1 MTWEH
6 VYYTLFLCWFCPQN
20 LQADKNNPW
29 TLAWFPH
36 HKPIDS
42 WSWKILN
49 MPQFGITFF
58 FSLLPLGLIFL
69 KRLRGSLR
77 IKSVIRADFSRLQKK
92 VPQSRPCHDFAVRAT
107 PSILPRMPTPT
118 PDPLS
123 DLRLDAIDV
132 LLLVSLLAICLV
144 VNNIIQKQSWPIPE
158 AISTILVGSAVGGI
172 YVAFPDVD
180 RQLGSNCVKR
190 YEFKKSKV

>member
-1 MTWEH
+1 
-6 VYYTLFLCWFCPQN
+6 
-20 LQADKNNPW
+20 
-29 TLAWFPH
+29 
-36 HKPIDS
+36 
-42 WSWKILN
+42 

-77 IKSVIRADFSRLQKK
+77 IKSVIRADFSRLQKRSPK
-92 VPQSRPCHDFAVRAT
+92 AVRAT
-107 PSILPRMPTPT
+107 TSPRNAPSILPRMPTPT